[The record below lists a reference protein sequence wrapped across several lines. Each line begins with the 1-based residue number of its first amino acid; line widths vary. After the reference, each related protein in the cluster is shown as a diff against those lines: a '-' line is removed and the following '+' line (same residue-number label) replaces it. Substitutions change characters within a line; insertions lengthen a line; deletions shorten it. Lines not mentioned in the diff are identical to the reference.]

1 MKKKAISLLLA
12 AAMVFSMAACG
23 AKSDSDTKETKKE
36 TTTDAKDESS
46 DKEITAVARGTFYPI
61 AYTDDG
67 GNLTGFEVE
76 ALKEACDR
84 QVFLSSGKYLMTTQ
98 LCFVESTA
106 VCMIQ
111 SLVRFL

>member
-46 DKEITAVARGTFYPI
+46 DNR
-61 AYTDDG
+61 
-67 GNLTGFEVE
+67 
-76 ALKEACDR
+76 
-84 QVFLSSGKYLMTTQ
+84 
-98 LCFVESTA
+98 
-106 VCMIQ
+106 
-111 SLVRFL
+111 